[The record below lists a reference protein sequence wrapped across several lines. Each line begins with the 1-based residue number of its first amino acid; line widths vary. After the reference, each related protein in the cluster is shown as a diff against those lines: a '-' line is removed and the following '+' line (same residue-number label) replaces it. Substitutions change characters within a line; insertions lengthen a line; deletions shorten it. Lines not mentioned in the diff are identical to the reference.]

1 MCYYFIHIT
10 IINRAYYIEARV
22 VQSHRELLSRCPRL
36 TLPSFESVRSFTHL
50 FYSEPLSI
58 RGRYFWISR
67 DSVHIFLSKKRDN
80 TTTTLTLHFRSAQR
94 RAWWCYAAAMTTS
107 TSYSSSTVFSIGFA
121 ASLGSL
127 SNGRRRIGCHQN
139 HHRFF
144 SRRRR
149 CNNVHTRS
157 AEEKDKFAR
166 DTIDLSKRKLGPGTA
181 APVEVTFLGA
191 NGSSVTVDC
200 PTDQYILD
208 AALDA
213 GLELPFTCRG
223 GICGCAA
230 RPSSLSFRISL
241 HSSILKTRKILLK
254 LTYYCYYYY
263 R

>member
-1 MCYYFIHIT
+1 
-10 IINRAYYIEARV
+10 
-22 VQSHRELLSRCPRL
+22 
-36 TLPSFESVRSFTHL
+36 
-50 FYSEPLSI
+50 
-58 RGRYFWISR
+58 
-67 DSVHIFLSKKRDN
+67 
-80 TTTTLTLHFRSAQR
+80 
-94 RAWWCYAAAMTTS
+94 MTTS
-107 TSYSSSTVFSIGFA
+107 TSYTNSSSAVVSTTIGFA
-121 ASLGSL
+121 KGGRRAALSLKVSL
-127 SNGRRRIGCHQN
+127 SNGRRRIIGCHHRQN
-139 HHRFF
+139 HHHRQSRFF

-149 CNNVHTRS
+149 RSTHVHALRRS

-230 RPSSLSFRISL
+230 RPSLSFRVSL
-241 HSSILKTRKILLK
+241 HSSILKRVKSSSN
-254 LTYYCYYYY
+254 
-263 R
+263 

>member
-1 MCYYFIHIT
+1 M
-10 IINRAYYIEARV
+10 
-22 VQSHRELLSRCPRL
+22 
-36 TLPSFESVRSFTHL
+36 
-50 FYSEPLSI
+50 PL
-58 RGRYFWISR
+58 
-67 DSVHIFLSKKRDN
+67 
-80 TTTTLTLHFRSAQR
+80 
-94 RAWWCYAAAMTTS
+94 AMTTS
-107 TSYSSSTVFSIGFA
+107 TSYTNSSSAVVSTIGFA
-121 ASLGSL
+121 KGRRAALSLVSL
-127 SNGRRRIGCHQN
+127 SNGRRRIIGCHHRQI
-139 HHRFF
+139 HHRRQSRFF

-149 CNNVHTRS
+149 STHVHALRRS

-230 RPSSLSFRISL
+230 RPSSSLSFRISL
-241 HSSILKTRKILLK
+241 HSSILKRAKSSSI
-254 LTYYCYYYY
+254 C
-263 R
+263 

>member
-1 MCYYFIHIT
+1 
-10 IINRAYYIEARV
+10 
-22 VQSHRELLSRCPRL
+22 
-36 TLPSFESVRSFTHL
+36 
-50 FYSEPLSI
+50 
-58 RGRYFWISR
+58 
-67 DSVHIFLSKKRDN
+67 
-80 TTTTLTLHFRSAQR
+80 
-94 RAWWCYAAAMTTS
+94 MTTS
-107 TSYSSSTVFSIGFA
+107 TSYTNSSSAVVSTTIGFA
-121 ASLGSL
+121 KGGRRAALSLKVSL
-127 SNGRRRIGCHQN
+127 SNGRRRIIGCHHRQN
-139 HHRFF
+139 HHHRRRFF

-149 CNNVHTRS
+149 STNVHARRS

-241 HSSILKTRKILLK
+241 HSSILKRAKSSSI
-254 LTYYCYYYY
+254 C
-263 R
+263 

>member
-1 MCYYFIHIT
+1 M
-10 IINRAYYIEARV
+10 
-22 VQSHRELLSRCPRL
+22 
-36 TLPSFESVRSFTHL
+36 
-50 FYSEPLSI
+50 PL
-58 RGRYFWISR
+58 
-67 DSVHIFLSKKRDN
+67 
-80 TTTTLTLHFRSAQR
+80 
-94 RAWWCYAAAMTTS
+94 AMTTS
-107 TSYSSSTVFSIGFA
+107 TSYTHSSSAVVSTTIGFA
-121 ASLGSL
+121 KGGRRAALSLKVSL
-127 SNGRRRIGCHQN
+127 SNNGRRRIIGCHHRQS
-139 HHRFF
+139 RFF

-149 CNNVHTRS
+149 STHVHARRS

-241 HSSILKTRKILLK
+241 HSSILKRVKSSSI
-254 LTYYCYYYY
+254 C
-263 R
+263 

>member
-1 MCYYFIHIT
+1 
-10 IINRAYYIEARV
+10 
-22 VQSHRELLSRCPRL
+22 
-36 TLPSFESVRSFTHL
+36 
-50 FYSEPLSI
+50 
-58 RGRYFWISR
+58 
-67 DSVHIFLSKKRDN
+67 
-80 TTTTLTLHFRSAQR
+80 
-94 RAWWCYAAAMTTS
+94 MTTS
-107 TSYSSSTVFSIGFA
+107 TSYSSSTVSIGFA

-139 HHRFF
+139 HHRF

-230 RPSSLSFRISL
+230 RPSLSFRISL

>member
-1 MCYYFIHIT
+1 
-10 IINRAYYIEARV
+10 
-22 VQSHRELLSRCPRL
+22 
-36 TLPSFESVRSFTHL
+36 
-50 FYSEPLSI
+50 
-58 RGRYFWISR
+58 
-67 DSVHIFLSKKRDN
+67 
-80 TTTTLTLHFRSAQR
+80 
-94 RAWWCYAAAMTTS
+94 MTTS
-107 TSYSSSTVFSIGFA
+107 TSYNNSSTVVSTIGFA
-121 ASLGSL
+121 KGRRAALSLVSL
-127 SNGRRRIGCHQN
+127 SNGRRRIGCHHRQN
-139 HHRFF
+139 HHRRRFF

-149 CNNVHTRS
+149 STNVHARRS

-241 HSSILKTRKILLK
+241 HSSILKRVKSSSN
-254 LTYYCYYYY
+254 
-263 R
+263 

>member
-1 MCYYFIHIT
+1 
-10 IINRAYYIEARV
+10 
-22 VQSHRELLSRCPRL
+22 
-36 TLPSFESVRSFTHL
+36 
-50 FYSEPLSI
+50 
-58 RGRYFWISR
+58 
-67 DSVHIFLSKKRDN
+67 
-80 TTTTLTLHFRSAQR
+80 
-94 RAWWCYAAAMTTS
+94 MTTS
-107 TSYSSSTVFSIGFA
+107 TSYSSSTVSIGFA

-149 CNNVHTRS
+149 SNVHTRS

-230 RPSSLSFRISL
+230 RPSLSFRISL
-241 HSSILKTRKILLK
+241 HSSILKRVKSSSN
-254 LTYYCYYYY
+254 
-263 R
+263 

>member
-1 MCYYFIHIT
+1 M
-10 IINRAYYIEARV
+10 
-22 VQSHRELLSRCPRL
+22 
-36 TLPSFESVRSFTHL
+36 
-50 FYSEPLSI
+50 PL
-58 RGRYFWISR
+58 
-67 DSVHIFLSKKRDN
+67 
-80 TTTTLTLHFRSAQR
+80 
-94 RAWWCYAAAMTTS
+94 AMTTS
-107 TSYSSSTVFSIGFA
+107 TSYTHSSSAVVSTTIGFA
-121 ASLGSL
+121 KGGRRAALSLKVSL
-127 SNGRRRIGCHQN
+127 SNNGRRRIIGCHHRQN
-139 HHRFF
+139 RFF

-149 CNNVHTRS
+149 STHVHARRS

-241 HSSILKTRKILLK
+241 HSSILKRVKSSSI
-254 LTYYCYYYY
+254 C
-263 R
+263 

>member
-1 MCYYFIHIT
+1 M
-10 IINRAYYIEARV
+10 
-22 VQSHRELLSRCPRL
+22 
-36 TLPSFESVRSFTHL
+36 
-50 FYSEPLSI
+50 PL
-58 RGRYFWISR
+58 
-67 DSVHIFLSKKRDN
+67 
-80 TTTTLTLHFRSAQR
+80 
-94 RAWWCYAAAMTTS
+94 AMTTS
-107 TSYSSSTVFSIGFA
+107 TSYTHSSSAVVSTTIGFA
-121 ASLGSL
+121 KGGRRAALSLKVSL
-127 SNGRRRIGCHQN
+127 SNNGRRRIIGCHRQN
-139 HHRFF
+139 RFF

-149 CNNVHTRS
+149 STHVHALRRS

-181 APVEVTFLGA
+181 APVKVTFLGA

-241 HSSILKTRKILLK
+241 HSSILKRVKSSSI
-254 LTYYCYYYY
+254 C
-263 R
+263 

>member
-1 MCYYFIHIT
+1 M
-10 IINRAYYIEARV
+10 
-22 VQSHRELLSRCPRL
+22 
-36 TLPSFESVRSFTHL
+36 
-50 FYSEPLSI
+50 PL
-58 RGRYFWISR
+58 
-67 DSVHIFLSKKRDN
+67 
-80 TTTTLTLHFRSAQR
+80 
-94 RAWWCYAAAMTTS
+94 AMTTS
-107 TSYSSSTVFSIGFA
+107 TSYTTSSSAVVSTTIGFA
-121 ASLGSL
+121 KGGRRAALSLVSL
-127 SNGRRRIGCHQN
+127 SNGRRRIGCHRQN
-139 HHRFF
+139 RFF

-149 CNNVHTRS
+149 STHVHARRS

-241 HSSILKTRKILLK
+241 HSSILKRVKSSSI
-254 LTYYCYYYY
+254 C
-263 R
+263 

>member
-1 MCYYFIHIT
+1 MPP
-10 IINRAYYIEARV
+10 II
-22 VQSHRELLSRCPRL
+22 
-36 TLPSFESVRSFTHL
+36 
-50 FYSEPLSI
+50 
-58 RGRYFWISR
+58 
-67 DSVHIFLSKKRDN
+67 
-80 TTTTLTLHFRSAQR
+80 
-94 RAWWCYAAAMTTS
+94 AMTTS
-107 TSYSSSTVFSIGFA
+107 TSYYTSNSSTVFSIGCFAKGRRA
-121 ASLGSL
+121 ASLASL

-149 CNNVHTRS
+149 STNVHARS

-223 GICGCAA
+223 GICGCARA
-230 RPSSLSFRISL
+230 SRSFFTSLFIHRF
-241 HSSILKTRKILLK
+241 
-254 LTYYCYYYY
+254 
-263 R
+263 

>member
-1 MCYYFIHIT
+1 
-10 IINRAYYIEARV
+10 
-22 VQSHRELLSRCPRL
+22 
-36 TLPSFESVRSFTHL
+36 
-50 FYSEPLSI
+50 
-58 RGRYFWISR
+58 
-67 DSVHIFLSKKRDN
+67 
-80 TTTTLTLHFRSAQR
+80 
-94 RAWWCYAAAMTTS
+94 MTTS
-107 TSYSSSTVFSIGFA
+107 TSYTNSSSAVVSTTIGFA
-121 ASLGSL
+121 KGGRRAALSLKVSL
-127 SNGRRRIGCHQN
+127 SNGRRRIIGCHHRQN
-139 HHRFF
+139 HHHRQSRFF

-149 CNNVHTRS
+149 RSTHVHALRRS

-230 RPSSLSFRISL
+230 RPSSSLSFRISL
-241 HSSILKTRKILLK
+241 HSSILKRVKSSSI
-254 LTYYCYYYY
+254 C
-263 R
+263 

>member
-1 MCYYFIHIT
+1 
-10 IINRAYYIEARV
+10 
-22 VQSHRELLSRCPRL
+22 
-36 TLPSFESVRSFTHL
+36 
-50 FYSEPLSI
+50 
-58 RGRYFWISR
+58 
-67 DSVHIFLSKKRDN
+67 
-80 TTTTLTLHFRSAQR
+80 
-94 RAWWCYAAAMTTS
+94 MTTS
-107 TSYSSSTVFSIGFA
+107 TSYTTSSSAVVSTTIGFA
-121 ASLGSL
+121 KGGRRAALSLKVSL
-127 SNGRRRIGCHQN
+127 SNNGRRRIIGCHRQN
-139 HHRFF
+139 RFF

-149 CNNVHTRS
+149 STHVHALRRS

-230 RPSSLSFRISL
+230 RPSLSFRISL
-241 HSSILKTRKILLK
+241 HSSILKRVKSSSI
-254 LTYYCYYYY
+254 C
-263 R
+263 

>member
-1 MCYYFIHIT
+1 M
-10 IINRAYYIEARV
+10 
-22 VQSHRELLSRCPRL
+22 
-36 TLPSFESVRSFTHL
+36 
-50 FYSEPLSI
+50 
-58 RGRYFWISR
+58 
-67 DSVHIFLSKKRDN
+67 
-80 TTTTLTLHFRSAQR
+80 TTLT
-94 RAWWCYAAAMTTS
+94 
-107 TSYSSSTVFSIGFA
+107 SYTNSSSAVVSTTIGFA
-121 ASLGSL
+121 KGGRRAALSLKVSL
-127 SNGRRRIGCHQN
+127 SNNGRRRIIGCHHRQN
-139 HHRFF
+139 HHHRQSRFF

-149 CNNVHTRS
+149 STHVHALRRS

-230 RPSSLSFRISL
+230 RPSSSLSFRISL
-241 HSSILKTRKILLK
+241 HSSILKRVKSSSI
-254 LTYYCYYYY
+254 C
-263 R
+263 